1 MSNYK
6 RLRNNLYSANLLYG
20 KIDLKSGHTFSC
32 FFIVQH
38 TDDLEFLKEQI
49 LQLLLAGCQGFI
61 FFGAKAS
68 AWRQTIAWKDRVLRS
83 IPAAEPAVFTSE
95 YAELDAFSA
104 ALFRDISIRSFIPHD
119 VYLLYDDETI
129 YEEVLKHLEILQ
141 DSLFRRTD
149 GKSLEELIREPRIKC
164 PRCGSMDTARIIR
177 GWSSVDN
184 TLREAA
190 DTGIIHLGVRR
201 EQKDAAKRYCNS
213 CRKTFGAPAQIINGQ
228 TVIAAVDDVIG
239 IEYSR
244 VAFMLLQLPPKITII
259 KSEHGAVVKARGWGK
274 TDNLPFEREYT
285 IAKRRWDSLVT
296 ALFDDLYLNDWEPH
310 YEDPDVC
317 DGEAWHLKV
326 QFSKQKE
333 REYSGQ
339 NQFPPYWNELQ
350 KLLEPLLYP

>member
-129 YEEVLKHLEILQ
+129 YEEVLKHLESLQ
-141 DSLFRRTD
+141 SGD
-149 GKSLEELIREPRIKC
+149 GASNQ
-164 PRCGSMDTARIIR
+164 G
-177 GWSSVDN
+177 
-184 TLREAA
+184 
-190 DTGIIHLGVRR
+190 
-201 EQKDAAKRYCNS
+201 
-213 CRKTFGAPAQIINGQ
+213 
-228 TVIAAVDDVIG
+228 TV
-239 IEYSR
+239 
-244 VAFMLLQLPPKITII
+244 L
-259 KSEHGAVVKARGWGK
+259 
-274 TDNLPFEREYT
+274 
-285 IAKRRWDSLVT
+285 
-296 ALFDDLYLNDWEPH
+296 
-310 YEDPDVC
+310 
-317 DGEAWHLKV
+317 
-326 QFSKQKE
+326 
-333 REYSGQ
+333 
-339 NQFPPYWNELQ
+339 
-350 KLLEPLLYP
+350 